1 MVDARIALLESEVDR
16 QGTIEARDD
25 DRARHISAFG
35 RQIVSM
41 VPLAA
46 LLRLRER
53 IGSR

>member
-1 MVDARIALLESEVDR
+1 MVDARIALLESEVDHH
-16 QGTIEARDD
+16 GAIEIRDD
-25 DRARHISAFG
+25 DRTRHISAFN